1 MRTETARSTYRVGLT
16 TISSREDPRNGVEN
30 HGFKDKHLNLVLIKV
45 LSLNVNGL
53 RLMIFAL
60 SPFGPSIRPNH
71 IILME
76 RGRKFTLCTLEFIL

>member
-60 SPFGPSIRPNH
+60 SPFGE
-71 IILME
+71 LQ
-76 RGRKFTLCTLEFIL
+76 FTLLLEEPHCLV